1 MVNVYKAH
9 LNAVDIASDSMI
21 EVSPM
26 PLVADAM
33 EMVEAADSK
42 KMPPPVEDKMGYIYP
57 P

>member
-1 MVNVYKAH
+1 MTVYKAD
-9 LNAVDIASDSMI
+9 LNEVDVASDSMI

-26 PLVADAM
+26 PLVADGM

-42 KMPPPVEDKMGYIYP
+42 MVAPAVEDKMAYIYP

>member
-1 MVNVYKAH
+1 MTVYKAE
-9 LNAVDIASDSMI
+9 LNEVDIASDSMI

-42 KMPPPVEDKMGYIYP
+42 KVAPVVEDKMAYIYP